1 MTKDWKELRKTIF
14 GIIGSNEYLQ
24 PDMIID
30 HKGLMWR
37 FNQDWLNQVTNNV
50 IEALESNF
58 VPKLEHQTK
67 LALARANAMQ
77 TRTATLG
84 EVIMIVEKMKNT
96 FDEYRDAKY
105 SFPTLEAVTKEIKKM
120 STK

>member
-58 VPKLEHQTK
+58 VPKPRTLNK
-67 LALARANAMQ
+67 LIYLIFIIFSLAM
-77 TRTATLG
+77 LLSIYYG
-84 EVIMIVEKMKNT
+84 IK
-96 FDEYRDAKY
+96 DEI
-105 SFPTLEAVTKEIKKM
+105 EAVEGLREYLR
-120 STK
+120 

>member
-77 TRTATLG
+77 TRTTTLG